1 MEGMK
6 DWNKMN
12 TDEYIK
18 HLEQKF
24 MFDSSGTAKAV
35 FELISTYKALTIQ
48 RVSQR
53 SELLK
58 FKNMNYL
65 EIINELNQELYEKV
79 GEIGRDFSYST
90 NGYVDIVNFGEIMI
104 WNSEMDER
112 EWIEDKNDYEPFKP
126 FIKRMYNQ
134 EIEKLQLFKF

>member
-6 DWNKMN
+6 DWNEMN

-24 MFDSSGTAKAV
+24 MFNSSGTAKAV

-53 SELLK
+53 SELLLDYTK
-58 FKNMNYL
+58 QLKKQGTLTSGQDESKLVKKYL
-65 EIINELNQELYEKV
+65 SNNC
-79 GEIGRDFSYST
+79 G
-90 NGYVDIVNFGEIMI
+90 
-104 WNSEMDER
+104 
-112 EWIEDKNDYEPFKP
+112 
-126 FIKRMYNQ
+126 
-134 EIEKLQLFKF
+134 